1 VIYPCP
7 EIKSTWVNLGTFVAR
22 VALGTLVA
30 RCALGTLV
38 AWRAMTLESTEA
50 CRHATNVPNATHATR
65 ATNVPETG
73 GLAGGADSVG
83 GGERFAGA
91 ALGADQVDRL
101 GEEERRDER

>member
-7 EIKSTWVNLGTFVAR
+7 EIKSTCGLINLGTFVAR
-22 VALGTLVA
+22 VASGTLVA

-38 AWRAMTLESTEA
+38 AWRAMTLESTDA
-50 CRHATNVPNATHATR
+50 CRHATNVPNATR
-65 ATNVPETG
+65 ATNVPEKG